1 MRVRVQGVWPSERSA
16 RVAPFPVSGMCISE
30 LNGEHRSQEAAPPPR
45 PTIGSRDFR
54 GALDFRGAPVFL
66 VRWDVEQVV
75 VRPDGQF
82 SHHR

>member
-1 MRVRVQGVWPSERSA
+1 MRVRMQDVWPSEGSA
-16 RVAPFPVSGMCISE
+16 RVALFPVSGMCISD
-30 LNGEHRSQEAAPPPR
+30 LSGEHRSQEGGPPPPR

-54 GALDFRGAPVFL
+54 SAPVFL
-66 VRWDVEQVV
+66 VHWDVEQVV

>member
-54 GALDFRGAPVFL
+54 GAPVFL
-66 VRWDVEQVV
+66 VRWEVEQVV